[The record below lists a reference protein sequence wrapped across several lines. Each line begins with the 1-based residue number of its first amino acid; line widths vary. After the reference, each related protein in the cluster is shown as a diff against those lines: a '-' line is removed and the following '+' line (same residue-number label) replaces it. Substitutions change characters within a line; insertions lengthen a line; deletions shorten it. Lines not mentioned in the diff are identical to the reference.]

1 MTKFCELTEGGGCC
15 MGYFGFWVVLGVSIS
30 ASQISG
36 GRVLGKGSLWAIWNV
51 YKRVRDV
58 WIGC

>member
-1 MTKFCELTEGGGCC
+1 MTKFCEFTRGGGCC

-36 GRVLGKGSLWAIWNV
+36 GRVLGNV
-51 YKRVRDV
+51 GKRVFMGYLECV
-58 WIGC
+58 